1 MKKTLLFGA
10 SLFIAS
16 LGYSQVQPVVHN
28 GTFDKIAKNSGTDC
42 SCSGWINK
50 SIADQ
55 AESST
60 LDDEELIKLDDFES
74 DGIYQEVAVIADSD
88 YTIDLEYTYKN
99 AESTTYYIEV
109 IVLKGSAYD
118 EGYTPLYAIPSLAEQ
133 DDFGYSTVADLE
145 NTDNQVA
152 YATIVPPGDSDTHD
166 MTQLT
171 FNTGTET
178 SIAIF
183 VRAVGLYDAELHGDS
198 GKDKGWMNGD
208 TEVRIDNLQLVNVT
222 SLSTEDYF
230 ASSLKVYPNPAKS
243 VLNIVSV
250 DDANIDSVEIFNL
263 LGKNV
268 LSTSSLNNSAVDVS
282 QLATG
287 VYLLKINSGINFV
300 TKRIVIE

>member
-16 LGYSQVQPVVHN
+16 LGYAQVQPVVHN
-28 GTFDKIAKNSGTDC
+28 GTFDKIAKNAGTDC

-60 LDDEELIKLDDFES
+60 LNEEELIKLDDFES
-74 DGIYQEVAVIADSD
+74 DGIYQEVAVVAGND
-88 YTIDLEYTYKN
+88 YTIDLEYTYKE
-99 AESTTYYIEV
+99 AESTTNYLEV

-118 EGYTPLYAIPSLAEQ
+118 DGYTPLYAIPSLAEQ
-133 DDFGYSTVADLE
+133 DGFGYSTVADVE
-145 NTDNQVA
+145 NADNQVA
-152 YATIVPPGDSDTHD
+152 YTTIVPPGNTDTNN

-183 VRAVGLYDAELHGDS
+183 VRAVGPYDAALHGDS

-208 TEVRIDNLQLVNVT
+208 SEVRVDNLQLVNVT

-268 LSTSSLNNSAVDVS
+268 LSTSNLNNSAVDVS